1 MRNRHVLV
9 TVVSCVLLIPL
20 AGCHL
25 IRPQAQVGSA
35 VPRAAPV
42 APETQAGP
50 PLGPEAPPE
59 SWHAQDGIKIA
70 SFLGG
75 VHRRTYGRGPVP
87 ARLDVIWRYRIGTG
101 ETGGPGGTRVQ
112 WSGTGW
118 TGQPT
123 LVREG
128 GRDYLLIGGY
138 DHHLR
143 RIDAQTGE
151 EVWRYRFPDVIKGTN
166 TVFAPP
172 GSETDPAGYVVVAGS
187 RRGVGLSLGA
197 SAIAPV
203 RGVGFASGNE
213 LWRLPVPRTR
223 SYSQD
228 ADASPLYVDGRL
240 YVAVESGYVYA
251 LEPTG
256 TVAWGEYASP
266 VVVARS
272 PELYDARDI
281 ASHGGNLVLESS
293 PVLLGDTIYVAA
305 GSGHVYGLDRDDLSI
320 VWDFFIGSDL
330 DGTVVATA
338 DGYLLVAVEKQY
350 IAGSGGVFKLD
361 PRKEPSEAVVWYY
374 PTMDRGIAEW
384 EGGVIGSVAVNDDYD
399 PEWRRPPIA
408 AFNSVDGYLYIVSQ
422 DMIDGVTSGPNREPD
437 IPQPR
442 LIHRQQIGG
451 AISTPIIVDDRV
463 VVAGYDGK
471 VRILSLD
478 YEPFDVEA
486 GASRGTLLQ
495 GRDGSWY
502 DVTVEETASFSGGG
516 SFEST
521 PIVWEGRVYIG
532 SRDGFLY
539 CLGEL
544 P

>member
-1 MRNRHVLV
+1 
-9 TVVSCVLLIPL
+9 
-20 AGCHL
+20 
-25 IRPQAQVGSA
+25 
-35 VPRAAPV
+35 
-42 APETQAGP
+42 
-50 PLGPEAPPE
+50 
-59 SWHAQDGIKIA
+59 
-70 SFLGG
+70 
-75 VHRRTYGRGPVP
+75 
-87 ARLDVIWRYRIGTG
+87 
-101 ETGGPGGTRVQ
+101 
-112 WSGTGW
+112 
-118 TGQPT
+118 

-172 GSETDPAGYVVVAGS
+172 GFENDPEGYVVVVGS
-187 RRGVGLSLGA
+187 RRGVGLSLG
-197 SAIAPV
+197 SPAIAPV

-256 TVAWGEYASP
+256 TVAWGEHMSP
-266 VVVARS
+266 VVTARS

-293 PVLLGDTIYVAA
+293 PVLLGDSIYVAA
-305 GSGHVYGLDRDDLSI
+305 GSGHVYGLNREDLSI

-374 PTMDRGIAEW
+374 PTLDRGVAEW

-408 AFNSVDGYLYIVSQ
+408 AFNSVDGHLYIVSQ
-422 DMIDGVTSGPNREPD
+422 DMVDGVTSGPNREPNL
-437 IPQPR
+437 PQPR
-442 LIHRQQIGG
+442 LIHRQHIGG

-471 VRILSLD
+471 VRVLTLT
-478 YEPFDVEA
+478 YEPFDIEA
-486 GASRGTLLQ
+486 GEARGTLLQ
-495 GRDGSWY
+495 GRDGAWY
-502 DVTVEETASFSGGG
+502 DVNVEETATFSGGG

-539 CLGEL
+539 CLGES